1 MDIERKKWNILV
13 AIDEVPDPVWERF
26 RSSACLTFLREG
38 QGTYQALL
46 RETFDLVFLD
56 LHLSGMDSLELLRR
70 CRRERLCASAVLT
83 SLVPSFTYAQ
93 QGILYGV
100 TAYLLRPL
108 RAEDIEQV
116 LEKLRASEN
125 PDLPFREAARAIVSR
140 LWAEGAEE
148 SFFETGHK
156 FITEE
161 DPVRRSLRWRELYE
175 AVISETF
182 QTYPW
187 LRLYHHPEEY
197 SSLDYI
203 RESDSDMVVG
213 FCLRKLDGL
222 SQSIRELFPIAKNPK
237 LEELFTFLLHS
248 IDENVQQKEVAERYF
263 ITSSTLSTRFQ
274 RGLGIS
280 YREYMTTLK
289 LLRGQYLLQHTDIR
303 PEDLATRLGYK
314 DKEYF
319 AKLFLQRTGH
329 NLQTYR
335 QEVWGKH
342 YNI

>member
-1 MDIERKKWNILV
+1 M
-13 AIDEVPDPVWERF
+13 
-26 RSSACLTFLREG
+26 C
-38 QGTYQALL
+38 
-46 RETFDLVFLD
+46 
-56 LHLSGMDSLELLRR
+56 LSGPNQP
-70 CRRERLCASAVLT
+70 C
-83 SLVPSFTYAQ
+83 PSFTYAQ

-161 DPVRRSLRWRELYE
+161 DPVRRSLRWREFYE

-222 SQSIRELFPIAKNPK
+222 SQSIRELFPIAKKIQSWKNCLPSC
-237 LEELFTFLLHS
+237 FTPS
-248 IDENVQQKEVAERYF
+248 TRM
-263 ITSSTLSTRFQ
+263 SSRRRWRSATLS
-274 RGLGIS
+274 
-280 YREYMTTLK
+280 
-289 LLRGQYLLQHTDIR
+289 
-303 PEDLATRLGYK
+303 PAPP
-314 DKEYF
+314 
-319 AKLFLQRTGH
+319 
-329 NLQTYR
+329 
-335 QEVWGKH
+335 
-342 YNI
+342 